1 MRIFILILTFIAYNF
16 LFSQKVEKIYDSIS
30 LKIKEVIVYNNSD
43 LVDYKIIYVD
53 EKIIEKIWYDENNK
67 INLRIVYTYSN
78 GILIKRTWYN
88 KKGEITGTSLD

>member
-30 LKIKEVIVYNNSD
+30 LKIKEVVVYNND
-43 LVDYKIIYVD
+43 LVDHKILYLND
-53 EKIIEKIWYDENNK
+53 KIIEKIWYDENKK

-78 GILIKRTWYN
+78 GVLTKRTWYN
-88 KKGEITGTSLD
+88 KKGEIIGTTLD

>member
-1 MRIFILILTFIAYNF
+1 MKIFSLIITFIIYNF

-43 LVDYKIIYVD
+43 LVDYKVIYID
-53 EKIIEKIWYDENNK
+53 AKIIEKIWYDENNK

-88 KKGEITGTSLD
+88 KKGEITGTTLD

>member
-1 MRIFILILTFIAYNF
+1 MKIFSLIITFIIYNF

-30 LKIKEVIVYNNSD
+30 LKIKEVILYNND
-43 LVDYKIIYVD
+43 LFDYKIFYFN

-78 GILIKRTWYN
+78 GVLIKRTWYN
-88 KKGEITGTSLD
+88 KKGEIVGTTLD

>member
-1 MRIFILILTFIAYNF
+1 MKIFSLITTFIIYNF

-43 LVDYKIIYVD
+43 LVDYKIIYLD

-78 GILIKRTWYN
+78 GVLIKRTWYN
-88 KKGEITGTSLD
+88 KKSEITGTTLD